1 MKQDYERCILYYNHS
16 GKVLRF
22 NHYVFL
28 SKYNPTGGEGGVGHR
43 DATADAEHTRTF
55 ERKYGAYIRNTKT
68 HRDGSSS
75 FVLKSNAERQ
85 RLAAQAPK
93 DYVRPR
99 LRRMEGGKEQQM
111 EGGKEQ
117 QLVFLLAEAQHK
129 LRRTPS
135 DVNLQAEVDSYTR
148 ELTHLEQ
155 RPRPQRPDLVI
166 PDVESQVPVESS
178 SGLSSRENRER
189 KYHMWQLKLQRVR
202 KDKQAQ
208 VKPKSKSRQ
217 FSEEVEQLVSCSGSV
232 CEGVKRRRR

>member
-43 DATADAEHTRTF
+43 DATADAEHTRIF
-55 ERKYGAYIRNTKT
+55 EDKYSAYIKYTKT
-68 HRDGSSS
+68 HSSGSSS
-75 FVLKSNAERQ
+75 FVFKPNAERQ

-93 DYVRPR
+93 DYV
-99 LRRMEGGKEQQM
+99 
-111 EGGKEQ
+111 
-117 QLVFLLAEAQHK
+117 
-129 LRRTPS
+129 
-135 DVNLQAEVDSYTR
+135 
-148 ELTHLEQ
+148 